1 MATVERVI
9 EAPPDAVAA
18 VLADARRYDGFVVGS
33 KRIRWFDVRWPEPGT
48 RFHHS
53 VGFAVLR
60 IRDHTTV
67 VQDELP
73 DRLLLATGMGPMGR
87 AEVDFTLTPADGSTR
102 VEMREEPVSGPI
114 KAVSSPLLAAA
125 MRARNARALRRLE
138 KLARARAAVR
148 AMSSHSRS
156 RTGPRRC
163 RLSCGTGP
171 PVCHEHVTASR
182 ARKSTRS
189 VPSDTM
195 SVTSTETVALGRS
208 PPAAVR
214 LR

>member
-18 VLADARRYDGFVVGS
+18 VLADARSYDGFVVGS
-33 KRIRWFDVRWPEPGT
+33 KRIRWFDARWPEPGT

-53 VGFAVLR
+53 VGFAVLH

-73 DRLLLATGMGPMGR
+73 DRLLLATGMGPMGK

-114 KAVSSPLLAAA
+114 KAVWSPLLAAA

-148 AMSSHSRS
+148 AMDEPAD
-156 RTGPRRC
+156 GQ
-163 RLSCGTGP
+163 
-171 PVCHEHVTASR
+171 AS
-182 ARKSTRS
+182 
-189 VPSDTM
+189 
-195 SVTSTETVALGRS
+195 GREGE
-208 PPAAVR
+208 
-214 LR
+214 